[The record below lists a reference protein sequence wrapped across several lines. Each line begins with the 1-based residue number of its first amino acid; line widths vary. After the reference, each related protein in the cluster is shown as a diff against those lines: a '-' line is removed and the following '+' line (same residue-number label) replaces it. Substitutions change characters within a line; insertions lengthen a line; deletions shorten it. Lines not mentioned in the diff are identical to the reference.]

1 MPLARQLVHQRYV
14 HLGPLVLKANSL
26 KNPTLTADRDLAGEE
41 AVDVAPRLRFD
52 AVFWTAR
59 AGRGGWSEFLERV
72 RESVGAFV
80 LISEG
85 YNQELATSLEQNG
98 GFLLARPVE
107 EAALDRILGE
117 IGERGR

>member
-1 MPLARQLVHQRYV
+1 MLVDHEPGASRPL
-14 HLGPLVLKANSL
+14 LKLLSSRGHRVV
-26 KNPTLTADRDLAGEE
+26 PVAGEE

-72 RESVGAFV
+72 SSSVGSFV
-80 LISEG
+80 LISDG
-85 YNQELATSLEQNG
+85 YNQDLATSLEKNG

-107 EAALDRILGE
+107 EASLDRILSE
-117 IGERGR
+117 IGVRAR